1 MRIVNIARELKQP
14 DRPGSARRRTV
25 HLICRS
31 GRRLITNPTND
42 NPHQHLSHRSV
53 SSSVSIIVD
62 QRQLGH
68 QRHCTRCTN
77 QPSPT
82 STTPISNIPPSVP
95 CCRQSQHIIMAQNR
109 SDDIGSSPVSSYDTT
124 VARTLNFDGGIAS
137 LGIVEE
143 EFVGGIPVQMFLCL
157 SSIYPCVLAPYLMSL
172 GFKRYIMMYSSNYH
186 Y

>member
-1 MRIVNIARELKQP
+1 
-14 DRPGSARRRTV
+14 
-25 HLICRS
+25 
-31 GRRLITNPTND
+31 
-42 NPHQHLSHRSV
+42 
-53 SSSVSIIVD
+53 
-62 QRQLGH
+62 
-68 QRHCTRCTN
+68 
-77 QPSPT
+77 
-82 STTPISNIPPSVP
+82 
-95 CCRQSQHIIMAQNR
+95 MAQNR

-124 VARTLNFDGGIAS
+124 VARTVNFDGGIAS